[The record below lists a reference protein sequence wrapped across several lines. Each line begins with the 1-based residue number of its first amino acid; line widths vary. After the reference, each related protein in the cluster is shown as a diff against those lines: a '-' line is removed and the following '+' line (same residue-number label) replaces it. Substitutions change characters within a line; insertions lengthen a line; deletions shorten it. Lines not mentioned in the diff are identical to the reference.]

1 MAGEVAKAL
10 ESIPY
15 IATKSFSKKNIDPEV
30 DRERDLAAGCQMVS
44 PPHLG
49 WLLLKQGGCHLGSL
63 ACFYEFMNP

>member
-1 MAGEVAKAL
+1 MADEVAKAL
-10 ESIPY
+10 GSIPY
-15 IATKSFSKKNIDPEV
+15 IATKSFGKKNIDPEV

-49 WLLLKQGGCHLGSL
+49 WLLLKQGGCHLGPL